1 MANNTK
7 RNAKGGGTIR
17 KRSDGRWEA
26 RYTLGIDP
34 KTGKQIQKSVYGK
47 TQKEVR
53 QKLTA
58 ITAEIDDGTYMEPC
72 RMTLDEWLDIW
83 LRDYLTGVKPSTA
96 YLYQRQAKLY
106 IRPALGSVRLDRLEP
121 HTIQRFYNSLH
132 EERDGKPS
140 LSAKSIKNIHGIL
153 HKALQQAVLLNYLR
167 TNPTN
172 ACILPKIIKK
182 EIHPM
187 DDRDTA
193 LFLEAIKGCRY
204 ELLLKVDL
212 FTGLRE
218 GELLGLM
225 WDCVDFEKGTVTII
239 VQTVGATTEK
249 LSHMKE
255 GDSLQDFVGPLGKA
269 TETEGKKKVCVVGG
283 GVGCAIAYPVLKK
296 FHDCGAE
303 VHAVIGF
310 KNKDLVILEDEFR
323 AASSVLKVCT
333 DDGSYG
339 QKGVVTEALKELIDA
354 GNQYD
359 EVFAIGPMVMMKFVS
374 KTTEPY
380 GIPTTVSMSPIMI
393 DGTGM
398 CGGCRLSVG
407 GEMKFACVDGPDFD
421 GHKVDWDLAV
431 KRNQMYRDFEAHKY
445 EETCN
450 LFKKEAE

>member
-1 MANNTK
+1 MTTK
-7 RNAKGGGTIR
+7 ATKNAKGGGTIR

-26 RYTLGIDP
+26 RYTLGMDP

-58 ITAEIDDGTYMEPC
+58 ITAEIDDGTYQEPC

-83 LRDYLTGVKPSTA
+83 LRDYLTGAKPSTA

-132 EERDGKPS
+132 EERDGKPP

-167 TNPTN
+167 TNSAN
-172 ACILPKIIKK
+172 ACILPKVIKK

-193 LFLEAIKGCRY
+193 RFLEAIKGCRY

-225 WDCVDFEKGTVTII
+225 WDCVDFDKGTILVNK
-239 VQTVGATTEK
+239 QLHRSQKKGRGLLFFSAQKQQE
-249 LSHMKE
+249 
-255 GDSLQDFVGPLGKA
+255 QDDPPCALCDDFAAAAKARTDTDAFGRWPCMAGKRTGVHQRIWPLYIPA
-269 TETEGKKKVCVVGG
+269 GG
-283 GVGCAIAYPVLKK
+283 I
-296 FHDCGAE
+296 
-303 VHAVIGF
+303 
-310 KNKDLVILEDEFR
+310 
-323 AASSVLKVCT
+323 
-333 DDGSYG
+333 
-339 QKGVVTEALKELIDA
+339 
-354 GNQYD
+354 
-359 EVFAIGPMVMMKFVS
+359 
-374 KTTEPY
+374 
-380 GIPTTVSMSPIMI
+380 
-393 DGTGM
+393 
-398 CGGCRLSVG
+398 
-407 GEMKFACVDGPDFD
+407 
-421 GHKVDWDLAV
+421 
-431 KRNQMYRDFEAHKY
+431 
-445 EETCN
+445 
-450 LFKKEAE
+450 

>member
-1 MANNTK
+1 MATRKTK
-7 RNAKGGGTIR
+7 GAKGGGTIR
-17 KRSDGRWEA
+17 QRPDGRWEA

-34 KTGKQIQKSVYGK
+34 GTGKQIQKSVYGK

-132 EERDGKPS
+132 EERDGKPP

-225 WDCVDFEKGTVTII
+225 WDCVDFEKGTILVNKQLRRSQRKGGTYYFSPPKNNKSRTITPAPYVMKLLQAQKVQQAEQRLMAGPAWEASGLVFTNEFGRYVSYRAIFDSFKRI
-239 VQTVGATTEK
+239 VKRIGLPDARIHDLRHTYAVNCIRAGDDIKTVQSNLGHAT
-249 LSHMKE
+249 
-255 GDSLQDFVGPLGKA
+255 
-269 TETEGKKKVCVVGG
+269 
-283 GVGCAIAYPVLKK
+283 
-296 FHDCGAE
+296 
-303 VHAVIGF
+303 
-310 KNKDLVILEDEFR
+310 
-323 AASSVLKVCT
+323 AAFTLDVYGHFT
-333 DDGSYG
+333 DDMRS
-339 QKGVVTEALKELIDA
+339 
-354 GNQYD
+354 
-359 EVFAIGPMVMMKFVS
+359 VS
-374 KTTEPY
+374 AQRMEGFITN
-380 GIPTTVSMSPIMI
+380 V
-393 DGTGM
+393 
-398 CGGCRLSVG
+398 L
-407 GEMKFACVDGPDFD
+407 
-421 GHKVDWDLAV
+421 
-431 KRNQMYRDFEAHKY
+431 
-445 EETCN
+445 N
-450 LFKKEAE
+450 L

>member
-1 MANNTK
+1 MATRMAK
-7 RNAKGGGTIR
+7 GAKGGGTIR
-17 KRSDGRWEA
+17 QRPDGRWEA

-121 HTIQRFYNSLH
+121 YTIQRFYNSLH
-132 EERDGKPS
+132 EERDGKPP

-225 WDCVDFEKGTVTII
+225 WDCVDFDKGTILVNKQLHRSQKKGEGYYFAPPKNNKSRTIRPAPYVMTLLRQQKL
-239 VQTVGATTEK
+239 VQTQMRLAAGPACRKADWCSPTNLAAISPCGRYLTALSARYGRSACPTCGSTTCAT
-249 LSHMKE
+249 HMPSTASALVMTSRQCNPTSATLPPLLPLMSMAI
-255 GDSLQDFVGPLGKA
+255 SLMICGKPA
-269 TETEGKKKVCVVGG
+269 PSVWNSSSPVCW
-283 GVGCAIAYPVLKK
+283 
-296 FHDCGAE
+296 
-303 VHAVIGF
+303 GF
-310 KNKDLVILEDEFR
+310 KGQNK
-323 AASSVLKVCT
+323 
-333 DDGSYG
+333 G
-339 QKGVVTEALKELIDA
+339 QT
-354 GNQYD
+354 
-359 EVFAIGPMVMMKFVS
+359 
-374 KTTEPY
+374 
-380 GIPTTVSMSPIMI
+380 
-393 DGTGM
+393 
-398 CGGCRLSVG
+398 
-407 GEMKFACVDGPDFD
+407 
-421 GHKVDWDLAV
+421 H
-431 KRNQMYRDFEAHKY
+431 FEAAK
-445 EETCN
+445 N
-450 LFKKEAE
+450 P